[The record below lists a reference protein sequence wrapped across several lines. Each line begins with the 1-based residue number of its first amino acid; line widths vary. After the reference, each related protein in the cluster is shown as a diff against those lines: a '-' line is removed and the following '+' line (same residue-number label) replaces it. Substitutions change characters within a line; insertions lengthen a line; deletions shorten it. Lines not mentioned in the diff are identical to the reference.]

1 LTVFSSV
8 VDGAGGARVRL
19 GEESLSTTSGI
30 VDSWRQYKKLRFI
43 EIIGVLLLCITKSLF
58 IFAFGKERP
67 PFGRSY
73 APSIQKEPMNIAGKN
88 INIFGESDK
97 AAPVVYLHT
106 FQHEGLTVWEECRK
120 LGTKRFVLVEIDG
133 VDWNADMSPWP
144 IEKLFA
150 GDTACTGG
158 AEAWLNVLTAEII
171 PCVED
176 GLTVARRMIAGYS
189 LAGLFALWSA
199 YRTDVFDGIISG
211 SGSFWYPGFMDFA
224 SRNSLLTTPV
234 SIYLSLGDRE
244 SHVKNPILQTVE
256 DNTRRLCDHYLGLDI
271 PATFELNTGNHYMQ
285 TERRV
290 AKGIQW
296 SLKQS
301 SEQGLER

>member
-1 LTVFSSV
+1 
-8 VDGAGGARVRL
+8 
-19 GEESLSTTSGI
+19 
-30 VDSWRQYKKLRFI
+30 
-43 EIIGVLLLCITKSLF
+43 
-58 IFAFGKERP
+58 
-67 PFGRSY
+67 
-73 APSIQKEPMNIAGKN
+73 MNIAGKN

-97 AAPVVYLHT
+97 AMPVVYLHT
-106 FQHEGLTVWEECRK
+106 FQHEGKTVWEECQK
-120 LGTKRFVLVEIDG
+120 ISTKRFALVEIDG
-133 VDWNADMSPWP
+133 VNWNTDLSPWP

-158 AEAWLNVLTAEII
+158 AEAWLKVLTTEII
-171 PCVED
+171 PSAEE

-211 SGSFWYPGFMDFA
+211 SGSFWYPGFMDFV
-224 SRNSLLTTPV
+224 SNNSLVKMPA

-244 SHVKNPILQTVE
+244 SKVKNPILKTVE
-256 DNTRRLCDHYLGLDI
+256 DNTRRLCNYYLEQGI
-271 PATFELNTGNHYMQ
+271 PATLELNTGNHYMQ

-290 AKGIQW
+290 AKGILW

-301 SEQGLER
+301 SK